1 MHEYVFICLL
11 FYREAF
17 TSMKELLCEESCL
30 HHDQIAQSKQNIPDD
45 DTLITLSDL
54 FKVLGDMTRVKI
66 LSALLKNELCV
77 CDLSELVGMGQSAVS
92 HQLRVLRASKIVK
105 FRRDGKS
112 IFYSIDD
119 DHVREL
125 FEVALEHINEAR

>member
-1 MHEYVFICLL
+1 
-11 FYREAF
+11 
-17 TSMKELLCEESCL
+17 MKELLCEESCL

>member
-1 MHEYVFICLL
+1 MH
-11 FYREAF
+11 
-17 TSMKELLCEESCL
+17 TKELLCEENCIHTEL
-30 HHDQIAQSKQNIPDD
+30 LAKSKQNIPDD

-77 CDLSELVGMGQSAVS
+77 CDLSEIIGMGQSAVS
-92 HQLRVLRASKIVK
+92 HQLRVLRASKILK

-119 DHVREL
+119 DHIRQL
-125 FEVALEHINEAR
+125 FEIALSHIREES

>member
-1 MHEYVFICLL
+1 MNKYSYVYI
-11 FYREAF
+11 
-17 TSMKELLCEESCL
+17 MKGVNDMSQHQELLCDEACL
-30 HHDQIAQSKQNIPDD
+30 HSELLEQSQKNIPDD

-77 CDLSELVGMGQSAVS
+77 CDLSEIIGMGQSAVS

-105 FRRDGKS
+105 YRREGKS

-119 DHVREL
+119 DHIRML
-125 FEVALEHINEAR
+125 FEIALSHINEE

>member
-1 MHEYVFICLL
+1 MV
-11 FYREAF
+11 
-17 TSMKELLCEESCL
+17 TMPTKELLCEENCIHTEL
-30 HHDQIAQSKQNIPDD
+30 LAKSKQNIPDD

-77 CDLSELVGMGQSAVS
+77 CDLSEIIGMGQSAVS

-119 DHVREL
+119 DHIRQL
-125 FEVALEHINEAR
+125 FEIALSHIREES

>member
-1 MHEYVFICLL
+1 MKQTEL
-11 FYREAF
+11 FCDDNCVHADRINQA
-17 TSMKELLCEESCL
+17 
-30 HHDQIAQSKQNIPDD
+30 KQAVPDD

-66 LSALLKNELCV
+66 LSALLRSELCV
-77 CDLSELVGMGQSAVS
+77 CDLSEIIGMGQSAVS

-105 FRRDGKS
+105 YRRDGKS

-119 DHVREL
+119 EHVREL
-125 FEVALEHINEAR
+125 FEVALCHISEER